1 MTWGMKWDFDLA
13 QMPTDEPVLVF
24 LAEELTRSRIH
35 TAQKMKIANGYL
47 TSVATIFAC
56 DAPQILAWRP
66 MVDDPK
72 QETET

>member
-1 MTWGMKWDFDLA
+1 MIWNFDLA
-13 QMPTDEPVLVF
+13 QMPSDEPVLAF
-24 LAEELTRSRIH
+24 LAGELVGSRIH

-47 TSVATIFAC
+47 ISVATIFAC

-66 MVDDPK
+66 MVDNPK